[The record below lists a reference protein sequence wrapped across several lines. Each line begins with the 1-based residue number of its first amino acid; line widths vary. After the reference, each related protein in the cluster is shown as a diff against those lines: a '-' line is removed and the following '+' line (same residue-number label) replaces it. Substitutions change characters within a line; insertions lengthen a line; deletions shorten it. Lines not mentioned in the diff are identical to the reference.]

1 MFNITFSLQFSSIF
15 VSNYPWKWI
24 SLKNTG
30 FADFSVE
37 NIDVTVEGRISINIF
52 YLGHEIMICEEPW
65 IIFYFLISI
74 AVIALMNPQSY
85 NTTGLS
91 TPMWGALFTRFI
103 SVFWNNVCIHS
114 FLHII
119 GRRLGIRFLH
129 SFLQIVQKI
138 SRNSYDWLLAYDSTS
153 GWMCCKNLQWKF
165 CFSSILQSG
174 NSGMQPPGN
183 TLQPF
188 SLLTCIERPVRSM
201 PGLTTLS

>member
-1 MFNITFSLQFSSIF
+1 MKVNFFEKYRLCWLFR
-15 VSNYPWKWI
+15 WKYWCYCGG
-24 SLKNTG
+24 S
-30 FADFSVE
+30 D
-37 NIDVTVEGRISINIF
+37 INIF

-91 TPMWGALFTRFI
+91 TPMWGTLCTKFI
-103 SVFWNNVCIHS
+103 SVFWNDVCIHS

-138 SRNSYDWLLAYDSTS
+138 SRNSCSWHMT
-153 GWMCCKNLQWKF
+153 
-165 CFSSILQSG
+165 
-174 NSGMQPPGN
+174 PPVAECALE
-183 TLQPF
+183 T
-188 SLLTCIERPVRSM
+188 
-201 PGLTTLS
+201 